1 MKKIISILGST
12 GSVGLTTLSIIEKKK
27 NLFKFYLLSA
37 NKNYSL
43 ICKQIKKYNPS
54 VFVISD
60 KKIFIK
66 IKKKFRKKNITI
78 LNNYDDLKLKKISHI
93 TISATPG
100 IAGLK
105 PTIMMLEKSKK
116 FLIANKESIICG
128 WNLIK
133 KLSMKNKTK
142 IIPVDSEHFSIFK
155 LLENHKIKDIKKI
168 YITASGGPFLNY
180 LPSQL
185 KKIKPTEA
193 LKHPKWKMGK
203 KISIDSSTL
212 MNKILE
218 LIEAQK
224 LFNLKIESLDILIH
238 PESLV
243 HAIVEFKNGLTKFIY
258 HDTSMTIPLA
268 NAIFDGSLNIEKFYK
283 SEKKIINN
291 LSFKKV
297 NPDLF
302 PIIKIKNRL
311 DEYPSTPIIINAV
324 NEILVDQFLQ
334 KKISFSDIN
343 KIIMTVLKDR
353 NYRKYA
359 IRKPINVKEI
369 QLVNDWAREL
379 TLKKYVKRNK

>member
-27 NLFKFYLLSA
+27 NLFKFNLLSA
-37 NKNYSL
+37 KKNYSL

-93 TISATPG
+93 TISAIPG

-334 KKISFSDIN
+334 KKIRFSDIN